1 MKGYTLLSDKY
12 GRLNLEALP
21 GGQEGP
27 AHGNIQEFSNDAA
40 AYLTNAYERESI
52 EAEVYLYG
60 HEQGNSFRIDF
71 TRYKA
76 YLDTGNVAVGLKHSF
91 SSNNQQ

>member
-21 GGQEGP
+21 GTTP
-27 AHGNIQEFSNDAA
+27 DNIQEFTNDAA
-40 AYLTNAYERESI
+40 AYLTNAYENESV

-60 HEQGNSFRIDF
+60 HEQGNAFRVDF
-71 TRYKA
+71 TMYKT

-91 SSNNQQ
+91 SSNIQQ